1 MKYCVKYDEKIALFG
16 FYVDALMFTQ
26 TLKDRGVQYTLSKVV
41 WTLTTTADYS
51 GFFILIYNFTWQILI
66 YNVKYNHKLNKY
78 VKDLLWKL

>member
-41 WTLTTTADYS
+41 
-51 GFFILIYNFTWQILI
+51 
-66 YNVKYNHKLNKY
+66 
-78 VKDLLWKL
+78 